1 MSTIF
6 LIVSTISFIATWGVH
21 MLAKNG
27 VFGYNSY
34 LFVPWKCAIPWIS
47 GFGLA
52 VIPETF
58 LLNISWYWVVLIN
71 IPITIMLGFWSA
83 KIILRWF
90 ASGKGVGLDLII
102 SIIVGFVFLAIGL
115 WVD

>member
-6 LIVSTISFIATWGVH
+6 LIISTISFIAAWGIH

-27 VFGYNSY
+27 VFGYHSY

-47 GFGLA
+47 GYGLA
-52 VIPETF
+52 VIPETV
-58 LLNISWYWVVLIN
+58 LLNISWYWVLLIN

-83 KIILRWF
+83 KFILRRF
-90 ASGKGVGLDLII
+90 ASGKGVGLDITI
-102 SIIVGFVFLAIGL
+102 SIIVGVVFLAIGL